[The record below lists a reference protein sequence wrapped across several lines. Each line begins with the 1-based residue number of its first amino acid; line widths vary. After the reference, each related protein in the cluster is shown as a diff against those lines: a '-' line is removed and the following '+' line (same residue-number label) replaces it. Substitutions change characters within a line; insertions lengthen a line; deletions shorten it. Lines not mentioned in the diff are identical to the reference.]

1 VEHLKVEFNSGRRTA
16 MKIMRPGRSVDWT
29 KEKIAGLTTPD
40 VRQLRVNA
48 ERLNA
53 PEIMERCDAVL
64 SERRKAASAKSRSA
78 RLAVKEKELKLGSA
92 A

>member
-1 VEHLKVEFNSGRRTA
+1 MAPS
-16 MKIMRPGRSVDWT
+16 RSVSWT
-29 KEKIAGLTTPD
+29 RERIDALATPE

-48 ERLNA
+48 ERLND

-64 SERRKAASAKSRSA
+64 VERRKRGPAKTGVAKTGVAKPGAAAPRAKAKKPQPS
-78 RLAVKEKELKLGSA
+78 EA

>member
-1 VEHLKVEFNSGRRTA
+1 VEHLKVEINSGERTA

-78 RLAVKEKELKLGSA
+78 RLAGKEMELKLGSA

>member
-1 VEHLKVEFNSGRRTA
+1 MTPS
-16 MKIMRPGRSVDWT
+16 RSVSWT
-29 KEKIAGLTTPD
+29 RERIDALATPE

-48 ERLNA
+48 ERLND

-64 SERRKAASAKSRSA
+64 VERRKRGPAKAGVAKPGAAAAPRAKIKKPQPS
-78 RLAVKEKELKLGSA
+78 EA

>member
-1 VEHLKVEFNSGRRTA
+1 

>member
-1 VEHLKVEFNSGRRTA
+1 VEHLKVEFNSRRRRT

-53 PEIMERCDAVL
+53 PDIMERCDAVL